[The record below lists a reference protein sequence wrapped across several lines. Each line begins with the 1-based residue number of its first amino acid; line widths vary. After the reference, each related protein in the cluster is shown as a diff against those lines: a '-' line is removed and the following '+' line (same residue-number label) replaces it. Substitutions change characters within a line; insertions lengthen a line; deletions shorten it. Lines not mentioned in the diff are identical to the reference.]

1 MAGQADYD
9 KGGLGLEDFTKN
21 VPPGW
26 KPNVRGYTFRKY
38 MQKLRLWW
46 RITDEMSEE
55 RIGPLI
61 VSRLK
66 GPPFSQAMSY
76 TIIRNGISYRGD
88 EAMALPS

>member
-26 KPNVRGYTFRKY
+26 KPNARGYTFRKY

-61 VSRLK
+61 
-66 GPPFSQAMSY
+66 
-76 TIIRNGISYRGD
+76 
-88 EAMALPS
+88 